1 MTLHGVGTDKK
12 RKDWLSKEAAGGV
25 MGVRDGNGAGTLDI
39 VELRW
44 N

>member
-25 MGVRDGNGAGTLDI
+25 MSGRDGIGAGTLNT